1 MVPAVF
7 CEATLGT
14 AEQSQDWT
22 ESLMAIIV
30 LLAHPALK
38 TELLSSELINFF
50 TVYGSLNMELGLLKM
65 KHPNYGGHSARG
77 ISKYDWGS
85 DAASQKWWYLTWM
98 LKNTCQWAK

>member
-1 MVPAVF
+1 
-7 CEATLGT
+7 
-14 AEQSQDWT
+14 
-22 ESLMAIIV
+22 MAIIV

-77 ISKYDWGS
+77 ISKYD
-85 DAASQKWWYLTWM
+85 
-98 LKNTCQWAK
+98 